1 MKYISGIFAL
11 NIPCPLGTTGD
22 WHRSSLTWNK
32 LRLHES
38 DDSVMKEKG
47 IEKDVYVRELGGR
60 YNVANHIRAIADLLD
75 DGDYVTAEGMRN
87 DYLDDDR
94 RFDSTLFEY
103 VYALKETKSD
113 RDWWRIS
120 LRVEQEYMLKWLKFL
135 EEKGITKPKK
145 AITITGDIKRK
156 CEENSDDIESIF
168 LDAVT

>member
-103 VYALKETKSD
+103 VYALKETKSEC
-113 RDWWRIS
+113 DWWRIS
-120 LRVEQEYMLKWLKFL
+120 LRGEQDYMLKWLKFL
-135 EEKGITKPKK
+135 EEKGITGNFGLRECVFRFKGNLPIPAKGECLV
-145 AITITGDIKRK
+145 A
-156 CEENSDDIESIF
+156 
-168 LDAVT
+168 